1 MCSLNAPDSIVKCEA
16 GNCQKNSN
24 KIWDDK
30 FGLLEEVK
38 KNKIIEG
45 VGTDAEII
53 TNASGGKQSKAPMAL
68 HLVDP
73 EFLKEFAKNKAEELE
88 YLDDGRS
95 VCVDDKNIELYNCYN
110 AICCIADYMSTG
122 LEINLQLAMDY
133 LECEELKQIMNI
145 GKILQ
150 YGAERYEPNN
160 WRLIPEEDHINHA
173 LIHIIAQIAR
183 DKQDDHINH
192 ALCRLMM
199 AYSTKKSDGFD
210 YCKYVAKI

>member
-1 MCSLNAPDSIVKCEA
+1 
-16 GNCQKNSN
+16 
-24 KIWDDK
+24 
-30 FGLLEEVK
+30 
-38 KNKIIEG
+38 
-45 VGTDAEII
+45 
-53 TNASGGKQSKAPMAL
+53 MAL

-95 VCVDDKNIELYNCYN
+95 VCVDDEDMELYNCYN

-122 LEINLQLAMDY
+122 LKINLQLAMDY

-173 LIHIIAQIAR
+173 LIHIIAQIAGDR
-183 DKQDDHINH
+183 QDDHINH

-210 YCKYVAKI
+210 YCEYVA